1 MRRILAMVWLVGLS
15 VAGAQAADVG
25 NLYTERSRAALRQT
39 KCDFSE
45 RHIVI
50 ANKMDKPLYV
60 IVNYVIG
67 DPVLSKQR
75 SYQDT
80 LFSVRIDAGKEHKQL
95 VPEPW
100 PRRLDLRQADGLD
113 GFVNEWHVIK
123 ACESAPQPD
132 GALGGLSCRGSERA
146 TWFDFDCPAGSKKQR
161 AFKATIDKSGIS
173 SAWEI
178 HVRTQ

>member
-1 MRRILAMVWLVGLS
+1 MVALAGLS

-67 DPVLSKQR
+67 DPVLIVFIIARNGETAR
-75 SYQDT
+75 SAT
-80 LFSVRIDAGKEHKQL
+80 LLA
-95 VPEPW
+95 
-100 PRRLDLRQADGLD
+100 
-113 GFVNEWHVIK
+113 N
-123 ACESAPQPD
+123 
-132 GALGGLSCRGSERA
+132 
-146 TWFDFDCPAGSKKQR
+146 
-161 AFKATIDKSGIS
+161 
-173 SAWEI
+173 
-178 HVRTQ
+178 VRTRPNGSLAR